1 MFCLFS
7 SLVDNCALICI
18 CSLLTF
24 TYLYH
29 HCHQLI
35 CNGLI
40 TFCLAMHRSLSWENV
55 SWCQRCGFKAR
66 LVSAGRAGA
75 TLLRSFVV

>member
-7 SLVDNCALICI
+7 SLVDKCALICI

-55 SWCQRCGFKAR
+55 SWCQRCGRGVALKRVSSAQVVQAR
-66 LVSAGRAGA
+66 L
-75 TLLRSFVV
+75 F